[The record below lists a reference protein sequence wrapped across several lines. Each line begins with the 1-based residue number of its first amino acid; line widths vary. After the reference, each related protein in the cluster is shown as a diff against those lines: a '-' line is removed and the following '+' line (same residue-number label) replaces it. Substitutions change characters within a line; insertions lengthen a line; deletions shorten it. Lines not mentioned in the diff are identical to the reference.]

1 MAHTRMTDLLMEWG
15 LLDVEREAQALV
27 AQRRGA
33 HQNKKIGQVL
43 VDMGFC
49 HRADVVR
56 ALAAQAGLRAVDLDK
71 VTPDPRA
78 LALLPRELALRLKV
92 LPLQLGGPTGKLLGI
107 AIPAPLLQ
115 ARVDE
120 ARRLTGLEVLPYIA
134 DDISLAQA
142 MLRAYPEPVEEPP
155 IVAGL
160 EILESTPAVAPVVAP
175 KPGPRWTEPPKPRA
189 VPQDTSEPPSLEGF
203 FQSHRFDGA

>member
-1 MAHTRMTDLLMEWG
+1 
-15 LLDVEREAQALV
+15 V
-27 AQRRGA
+27 
-33 HQNKKIGQVL
+33 
-43 VDMGFC
+43 
-49 HRADVVR
+49 
-56 ALAAQAGLRAVDLDK
+56 
-71 VTPDPRA
+71 
-78 LALLPRELALRLKV
+78 
-92 LPLQLGGPTGKLLGI
+92 
-107 AIPAPLLQ
+107 Q

-120 ARRLTGLEVLPYIA
+120 VRRLTGLEVLPYIA

-175 KPGPRWTEPPKPRA
+175 VVAPKPGPRWTEPPKPRA

>member
-78 LALLPRELALRLKV
+78 LALLPRDVAMRLKV
-92 LPLQLGGPTGKLLGI
+92 LPLQLGGPTGRLLGI
-107 AIPAPLLQ
+107 AIPAPLNQ

-134 DDISLAQA
+134 DDIPLAHA
-142 MLRAYPEPVEEPP
+142 LLRAYPEPVEEPP

-160 EILESTPAVAPVVAP
+160 EILPETPAVAPVAP
-175 KPGPRWTEPPKPRA
+175 VPGPRWTEPPRPRA
-189 VPQDTSEPPSLEGF
+189 VQPQESEPPSLEGF
-203 FQSHRFDGA
+203 FQSHRFDGV